1 LRKEKPEDII
11 AAMYDM
17 SQLAVEET
25 AVLSAFAVLPAES
38 IAFAMLATLLP
49 DAAELEQTLL
59 ALAQKG
65 WIEYNKDAAAFK
77 CSPVVQEIAKKKNP
91 QLYENC
97 APLIAALTE
106 KLEYEPGTGHF
117 LNATYDAAAVFARYA
132 ASVVAAFSEAKD
144 EIAILCERIGSYHS
158 TTGNLEQALRFFEE
172 RSKLGKELYDAYPT
186 NVSFK
191 NGLAISYEKL
201 GDTHTA
207 LGNLEQA
214 LRFFEDETDLFKEL
228 YDAYPTNVS
237 FKNGLAISYSK
248 LGDTHTA
255 LGNLEQALRFFEE
268 RSKLGK
274 ELYDAYPTN
283 VSFKNGLAISFI
295 KLGSL
300 HEKRENH
307 ARANEYYS
315 QSAGLLSQL
324 VQSFPKYVE
333 FKKNLAWVQN
343 KLSEK

>member
-1 LRKEKPEDII
+1 MLALSRSQKVGTGYQTSGGLRKEKPEDII

-191 NGLAISYEKL
+191 NGLAIS
-201 GDTHTA
+201 
-207 LGNLEQA
+207 
-214 LRFFEDETDLFKEL
+214 
-228 YDAYPTNVS
+228 
-237 FKNGLAISYSK
+237 
-248 LGDTHTA
+248 
-255 LGNLEQALRFFEE
+255 
-268 RSKLGK
+268 
-274 ELYDAYPTN
+274 
-283 VSFKNGLAISFI
+283 FI